1 MLQLRVSRKW
11 LPKLYIFQR
20 TLIKMT
26 NLRHWNILCKGAHQ
40 KHTTNC
46 SRAPK
51 NKCTPLEPMIPLL
64 IVCRRKSQNL
74 LAPLS
79 VIIKKMCRSFSKNS
93 PYYSHFNNRSWA
105 VAYICLLA
113 PHRNP
118 LCRRRSNAEN
128 QSPQPKLSKK
138 YTISEAIA

>member
-1 MLQLRVSRKW
+1 MASKTVHLPENTDQNDQPSALEHPLQRGASKAHN
-11 LPKLYIFQR
+11 KLQQGAKKQMYA
-20 TLIKMT
+20 TGT
-26 NLRHWNILCKGAHQ
+26 ND
-40 KHTTNC
+40 T
-46 SRAPK
+46 
-51 NKCTPLEPMIPLL
+51 

-113 PHRNP
+113 PYRNLLCTFNAP
-118 LCRRRSNAEN
+118 LCRRCSNAEN
-128 QSPQPKLSKK
+128 
-138 YTISEAIA
+138 